1 MDVSASELKRWFAV
15 VVYRGGN
22 IKLLNFDELAD
33 LHDLIEE
40 GPNFYL
46 IRSITIH
53 TAHEGT
59 ELAVLNGEA

>member
-1 MDVSASELKRWFAV
+1 MSELKRWFAV

-22 IKLLNFDELAD
+22 IKVLNFEELAD
-33 LHDLIEE
+33 LHDLIEA

-53 TAHEGT
+53 TAHEAT
-59 ELAVLNGEA
+59 EIAVLTGDA

>member
-1 MDVSASELKRWFAV
+1 MTEELKRWFAI

-22 IKLLNFDELAD
+22 IKIHNFDELAD
-33 LHDLIEE
+33 LHDIIET

-53 TAHEGT
+53 TAHEHT
-59 ELAVLNGEA
+59 EIAVLNGDA